1 MEYMR
6 RRTAALITLVVVLV
20 VNLGDLSQVAC
31 SMAAS
36 AGPSHACCASAKGRL
51 ESSCCEAVPRQEV
64 VAALVS
70 PQSAVMQ
77 LVGGSAIPPHEH
89 VVRELHVVQAR
100 PAPPLIALR
109 I

>member
-1 MEYMR
+1 MEYMS

-20 VNLGDLSQVAC
+20 VNLGDLSQVVC

-64 VAALVS
+64 VATPVS
-70 PQSAVMQ
+70 PQSAVIQ
-77 LVGGSAIPPHEH
+77 LAGGSAMPLLDHT
-89 VVRELHVVQAR
+89 VLELQVSHPR
-100 PAPPLIALR
+100 PALTLVVLR